1 MNKVLMSWSGGKD
14 SAMALYEIHQA
25 REHHVAALLTTLS
38 REDERLGIHYVRGE
52 LIEAQAASINLPLGK
67 ILIPR
72 GAMNA
77 EYEREM
83 AKALAEFRKS
93 EGIEAIVFGDLFLED
108 IRQYREQFLARQ
120 RMRGLYP
127 VWGRE
132 TKQFAVD
139 FIKLGFKAIVV
150 SVNAQMLDESF
161 TGRMLDEEFLKE
173 LPVGVDPCGEQGEFH
188 SFVFDGPIFERA
200 VKFKRGE
207 ISLRDGH
214 YCCDLLP
221 D

>member
-1 MNKVLMSWSGGKD
+1 MSWSGGKD
-14 SAMALYEIHQA
+14 SAMALYEIQQT
-25 REHHVAALLTTLS
+25 RTHHVAALLTTLS
-38 REDERLGIHYVRGE
+38 REDGRLGIHYVRVD
-52 LIEAQAASINLPLGK
+52 LIEAQAASINLPLRK

-72 GAMNA
+72 NATNA

-108 IRQYREQFLARQ
+108 IQKYREQFLAQQ

-132 TKQFAVD
+132 TKQFVVD

-161 TGRMLDEEFLKE
+161 TGRMLDEKFLKS
-173 LPVGVDPCGEQGEFH
+173 LPAGVDPCGEQGEFH

>member
-1 MNKVLMSWSGGKD
+1 MSWSGGKD
-14 SAMALYEIHQA
+14 SALALYEIQQA

-38 REDERLGIHYVRGE
+38 REDGRLGIHYVRNE
-52 LIEAQAASINLPLGK
+52 LIDAQAASMGLPLCK

-72 GAMNA
+72 GATNA

-83 AKALAEFRKS
+83 AKALAQFRDS
-93 EGIEAIVFGDLFLED
+93 QGIGAIVFGDLFLED

-120 RMRGLYP
+120 RMHGLYP
-127 VWGRE
+127 VWGRD
-132 TKQFAVD
+132 TAQFAVD

-150 SVNAQMLDESF
+150 SVNAHTLDESF
-161 TGRMLDEEFLKE
+161 TGRMLDKEFLKE
-173 LPVGVDPCGEQGEFH
+173 LPAGVDPCGELGEFH
-188 SFVFDGPIFERA
+188 SFVFDGPIFEHA